1 MNSILFS
8 KDSFETGYLP
18 APYNAM
24 EETTITPEYMSA
36 LNQGKKLARLN
47 AWVVKAVLNYF
58 GGEAAEIALI
68 KISETSYATEAALP
82 QGRLIASLQK
92 NGTMRA
98 AIVTE
103 AGGYTPLPNLL
114 TEERFDTTPLLLGFF
129 PILREKFEEVNEI
142 LEQLEGN
149 SNRHEPFDEGALYKI
164 SDALYRIFAEKQM
177 EIDDKSGAIALL
189 DEQTVS
195 LGGMR
200 YHKVLCGKPMLL
212 LHSAASAG
220 AKTAVT
226 VAEAKEAFRAFSSQ
240 FQWTGEELDM
250 IPVFDDS
257 FQVPEETMKLAQRF
271 VYSRNEQ
278 RPMVNFMWRGIT
290 AYGKSTG
297 VEVMACILHMPLLR
311 VTCHSN
317 METQDF
323 LSDFVPN
330 AVAVPS
336 VARPSVEEIAKNPAG
351 AYFSMTGRKKEDATP
366 DQCMEAYAALVRE
379 TESNVPRFK
388 HVASNYVKALE
399 KGYIVEVQE
408 ISRIKDSGVLVGLNE
423 YDRPGAV
430 IPLVD
435 GSHTR
440 RHKNAVVVYTDNVG
454 YNSCRLLDPSVLRR
468 MAFIIDS
475 YDMPKR
481 KVFERLRLN
490 TRVEDLPVLETCYM
504 VWSKLQEF
512 CQDKGITD
520 GSLSV
525 SELEMW
531 VLAAK
536 LDGFSDLKQDCIECV
551 VAKASNDM
559 EEQAAMIS
567 SVVDLYL

>member
-8 KDSFETGYLP
+8 KSSFEISRLP
-18 APYNAM
+18 APYNAL
-24 EETTITPEYMSA
+24 EGATGNPDDMSE

-58 GGEAAEIALI
+58 GDKAAEIALV
-68 KISETSYATEAALP
+68 KISETSYATETALP

-92 NGTMRA
+92 NGTIRA

-103 AGGYTPLPNLL
+103 AGDYTPLPNLL
-114 TEERFDTTPLLLGFF
+114 TEERFDATPLLLGFF
-129 PILREKFEEVNEI
+129 PILREKFEEVNGI

-149 SNRHEPFDEGALYKI
+149 SNRHEPFHEGALYKL
-164 SDALYRIFAEKQM
+164 SDALYRIFTEKQM

-189 DEQTVS
+189 GEQTVS

-200 YHKVLCGKPMLL
+200 YNKVLCGTPVLL
-212 LHSAASAG
+212 LHSAAPAG
-220 AKTAVT
+220 GKAAVT
-226 VAEAKEAFRAFSSQ
+226 VAEAKEMFHAFSSQ
-240 FQWTGEELDM
+240 FQWTQEELDL
-250 IPVFDDS
+250 IPVFDER
-257 FQVPEETMKLAQRF
+257 FPVPEETMKLARRF

-330 AVAVPS
+330 AAG
-336 VARPSVEEIAKNPAG
+336 AQSVERPCFDEIANNPAG
-351 AYFSMTGRKKEDATP
+351 AYFSMTGSKKQDATP

-379 TESNVPRFK
+379 TQSNVPRFK
-388 HVASNYVKALE
+388 HVASNYVRALE

-423 YDRPGAV
+423 YDRPNAV

-454 YNSCRLLDPSVLRR
+454 YNSCRLLDPSVVRR

-475 YDMPKR
+475 YDMPKQ

-490 TRVEDLPVLETCYM
+490 TQVEDLPVLETCYM
-504 VWSKLQEF
+504 VWNRIKEF

>member
-8 KDSFETGYLP
+8 KKSFSTGGLP
-18 APYNAM
+18 APYNTM
-24 EETTITPEYMSA
+24 EEATTDPNAMSE
-36 LNQGKKLARLN
+36 LNQGKKLACLN
-47 AWVVKAVLNYF
+47 AGVVKAVLSYF
-58 GGEAAEIALI
+58 GGETAEIALV
-68 KISETSYATEAALP
+68 KISETVYATEAALA
-82 QGRLIASLQK
+82 QGRLIASLQA
-92 NGTMRA
+92 NGTIRA
-98 AIVTE
+98 AVVTE
-103 AGGYTPLPNLL
+103 EGYRPLPHLR
-114 TEERFDTTPLLLGFF
+114 TEEDFDAAPLLLGFF
-129 PILREKFEEVNEI
+129 PILREKFEEVNAL

-149 SNRHEPFDEGALYKI
+149 SNRHEPFDGGALYKL
-164 SDALYRIFAEKQM
+164 SDALYRIFTEKKM
-177 EIDDKSGAIALL
+177 EIDDQSGAIALL
-189 DEQTVS
+189 EEQTVS

-200 YHKVLCGKPMLL
+200 YHKVLCGTPVLL
-212 LHSAASAG
+212 CHTASSAG
-220 AKTAVT
+220 AKAAVT
-226 VAEAKEAFRAFSSQ
+226 VAEAKELFRAFSAQ
-240 FQWTGEELDM
+240 FQWAEEELDL

-257 FQVPEETMKLAQRF
+257 FPVPEETMKLARRF
-271 VYSRNEQ
+271 VHSRSEQ

-330 AVAVPS
+330 AAAAQPLE
-336 VARPSVEEIAKNPAG
+336 RPSFAEIAENPAG
-351 AYFSMTGRKKEDATP
+351 AYFRMTGSRKEDATP
-366 DQCMEAYAALVRE
+366 DQCMEAYASLVRE
-379 TESNVPRFK
+379 TQSNVPRFK

-440 RHKNAVVVYTDNVG
+440 RHRNAVVVYTDNVG
-454 YNSCRLLDPSVLRR
+454 YNSCRLLDPSVIRR
-468 MAFIIDS
+468 MACIIDS
-475 YDMPKR
+475 YDMPKQ
-481 KVFERLRLN
+481 KVFERLYRN
-490 TRVEDLPVLETCYM
+490 TRVEEQSVLETCYT
-504 VWSKLQEF
+504 VWSKLREF

-520 GSLSV
+520 GSISV

-531 VLAAK
+531 VLTAK

-551 VAKASNDM
+551 VAKGSNDM